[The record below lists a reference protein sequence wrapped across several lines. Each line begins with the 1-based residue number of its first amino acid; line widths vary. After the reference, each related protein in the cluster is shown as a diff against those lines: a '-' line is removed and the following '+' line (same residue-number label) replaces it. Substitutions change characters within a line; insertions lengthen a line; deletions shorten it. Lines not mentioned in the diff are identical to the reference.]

1 MKLEGFQ
8 GILLNLF
15 KILPTF
21 LLWAGLNSAG
31 MAQEIKQFSGQLVQ
45 KPWSKTGQSYC
56 AQGSDY
62 WVLVGDQGRE
72 YVLEFDKK
80 LKISKHIDKFVTI
93 EGYIKEKRIEFDDKD
108 LNQHPVSY
116 NPVNGKTENFY
127 TCEVLMVVK
136 ILSK

>member
-8 GILLNLF
+8 VVSQKLF
-15 KILPTF
+15 KISLTF

-62 WVLVGDQGRE
+62 WVLVSEQGEE
-72 YVLEFDKK
+72 YVLAFDKK

-93 EGYIKEKRIEFDDKD
+93 EGYMKEKRIEFNDKVP
-108 LNQHPVSY
+108 NQHPISY
-116 NPVNGKTENFY
+116 NPINGQVENTY
-127 TCEVLMVVK
+127 TCEVLVVIK
-136 ILSK
+136 IL